1 MSKLSDRFSK
11 IVETSEE
18 FQPIAQNN
26 ELADNLLEKVNSV
39 PYWNEYSPE
48 KQRDM
53 VRNFIENSD
62 VEDKEPV
69 CNTLVPIVT
78 GFGPLQNLLDN
89 ENVSAVFVNDTKSVH
104 IEIKGRVFDTEI
116 KLSQN
121 MLQYILNLIGNPN
134 ESISTTRFEDF
145 LIDIIKEDICKNGIN
160 ILIRKIKNYD
170 IELPE
175 KIFNFLKEQLINKK
189 RIVISG
195 DVNSGK
201 TTFLDTLIKSV
212 LLDKRCYLFEKQG
225 QILSK
230 SNSIIKLNVAK
241 YDYETL
247 VSVVQ
252 KANPEY
258 IISDLNEVDD
268 IALLS
273 TLRAKSLESAFRT
286 IVSKYSETSE
296 KYAKLKVLNDFDYIV
311 HLDGYKILSVAE
323 LKPAKTMALS
333 VNIIFQA

>member
-1 MSKLSDRFSK
+1 MSKLSDRFDDE
-11 IVETSEE
+11 VENNEK
-18 FQPIAQNN
+18 FQPIVENN
-26 ELADNLLEKVNSV
+26 ELTDGLLEKVNSV

-48 KQRDM
+48 KQRNM
-53 VRNFIENSD
+53 VRNFVENSD

-69 CNTLVPIVT
+69 CDTLVPIVT

-89 ENVSAVFVNDTKSVH
+89 EKVSAVFVNDTNSVH
-104 IEIKGRVFDTEI
+104 IEIEGRVFDTEM

-121 MLQYILNLIGNPN
+121 MLQYVLNLIGNPKD
-134 ESISTTRFEDF
+134 SISTTRFENF
-145 LIDIIKEDICKNGIN
+145 LIDVIREDICENGTN

-175 KIFNFLKEQLINKK
+175 KLFEFLKEQIINKK

-201 TTFLDTLIKSV
+201 TTFLDMLINSV
-212 LLDKRCYLFEKQG
+212 LIDKRCYLFEKQG

-230 SNSIIKLNVAK
+230 SNSIMKLDVSK
-241 YDYETL
+241 CDYEILLSIT
-247 VSVVQ
+247 Q

-273 TLRAKSLESAFRT
+273 TLRASSLESAFRA
-286 IVSKYSETSE
+286 IVSKYSEMSE

-311 HLDGYKILSVAE
+311 YLEGYKVLSVAE

-333 VNIIFQA
+333 VNVIFQA